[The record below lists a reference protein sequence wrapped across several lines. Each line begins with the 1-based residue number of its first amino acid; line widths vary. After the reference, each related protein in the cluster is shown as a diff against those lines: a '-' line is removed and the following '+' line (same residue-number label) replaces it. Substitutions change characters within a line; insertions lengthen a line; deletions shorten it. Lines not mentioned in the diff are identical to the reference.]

1 MMDSAHA
8 SPVALAILV
17 LIFYIQDLSSALQ
30 ITKIQVPSHVATGE
44 SGSLECDFTDDGDTI
59 YALKWYLGLDEFYRW
74 TPAENPQGKTFPV
87 LGNPIAVDLKSS
99 RKGKV
104 RFHHVTLEASGV
116 YRCEVSAEAPSFHTE
131 SAVATMTVVDL
142 PDGKPQIRGVRPSYQ
157 LRDEVVLNCSSS
169 LSQPAAKLKFY
180 INDEQADPLWIH
192 HYNAIEDSFTGLETS
207 VLGLRFPL
215 WPRLL
220 RQGMVSV
227 KCTAEILNLY
237 WDSSEAFILVDIPFH
252 ASIMEGRASG
262 AAGNKTALMA
272 QAMISTAALIFLC
285 LLL

>member
-1 MMDSAHA
+1 MMESAHA
-8 SPVALAILV
+8 LVFLTILT
-17 LIFYIQDLSSALQ
+17 LILYIQDFCSALQ

-44 SGSLECDFTDDGDTI
+44 SGSLECDWRDDGDTI

-74 TPAENPQGKTFPV
+74 TPADSPHGKTFPV
-87 LGNPIAVDLKSS
+87 LGNPIAVDLQSS

-116 YRCEVSAEAPSFHTE
+116 YRCEVSAEGPSFHTE

-157 LRDEVVLNCSSS
+157 LRDEVALNCSSS
-169 LSQPAAKLKFY
+169 LSQPAAKLTFY
-180 INDEQADPLWIH
+180 INGEKADPLWNL
-192 HYNAIEDSFTGLETS
+192 HYNVVEDSSTGLETS
-207 VLGLRFPL
+207 VLGLRFSL

-220 RQGMVSV
+220 RKGMVSI
-227 KCTAEILNLY
+227 KCTAEMSDLY
-237 WDSSEAFILVDIPFH
+237 WESSEAFILVDIPYH

-262 AAGNKTALMA
+262 AEGNKTALMKA
-272 QAMISTAALIFLC
+272 QAMIVMATVIFLC
-285 LLL
+285 LL